1 MIDGMRH
8 IRAFL
13 AVARLGNFTRASQ
26 YLYVSQ
32 PTLTVQIKQ
41 LEEFLGVSL
50 FDRNNRRVQLTQA
63 GRDLVAPLERILA
76 DIEDIVNGVNDTAG
90 LRKGRVTVA
99 AVP

>member
-8 IRAFL
+8 VRAFL
-13 AVARLGNFTRASQ
+13 AVARLGNFTRASR

-32 PTLTVQIKQ
+32 PTLTVQIIKQ

-63 GRDLVAPLERILA
+63 GQDLFVPLERILA
-76 DIEDIVNGVNDTAG
+76 DIEAV
-90 LRKGRVTVA
+90 VTGINVS
-99 AVP
+99 VR